1 MALRKL
7 FVLFIT
13 FLFFILKLGFSQF
26 TDTVFVTDAFPV
38 TNIGNKCYYRT
49 DVENISFTDT
59 ATGWEKNNTDAHWF
73 SAGKTHWMRVIL
85 KNTDTVDHAMKI
97 FFNNV
102 QAGVI
107 RLYIQTGNHIDSG
120 NITGSLVPVK
130 ERASKDRLLSIPFKI
145 NSGADIILY
154 VKTFRK
160 GIGITLTPQLYQLP
174 DSPPGWPDIVLIIAV
189 TVIFLIMIAAAFVW
203 WYQRSIQI
211 TWFFLYIFFGFFY
224 TMAATGYGSLFL
236 WSSFPKFEENAA
248 VFLGA
253 ISTSALIL
261 FSCAALKLYSS
272 HRKLYY
278 FLIFSAVLYAAAG
291 ILGYLFYQGEY
302 DAGKYSYII
311 SIPYLLVLSGF
322 ASLLLISVY
331 KGLKIGQSYWWFA
344 AIFISFFIM
353 AVFLTLLELGLLA
366 FDFLLHPLVLALGAL
381 PQMLLAL
388 IYLIYKTIDVLKQR
402 AIQVEK
408 ERLSGQ
414 QILLSERL
422 RISQELHDEVGATLS
437 GISMYSH
444 LSREQNKQNKSGDV
458 ENSLKIIQQNAGDMV
473 SKLGEIVWLT
483 NPGQDTLLQ
492 LTQRLEEYLYD
503 MAMVKNFKVKSG
515 LVDNIANINLPAE
528 IRRNIYLLFKE
539 AINNAVK
546 YSNATLVELNV
557 KDENAHVE
565 ITLKD
570 NGNGFDKDAV
580 KRGNGLTNME
590 QRAKEAGINLKIESG
605 NGKGTLIAVSVKIPC

>member
-1 MALRKL
+1 MALRKM
-7 FVLFIT
+7 FVLFIN
-13 FLFFILKLGFSQF
+13 FLFFILKLGYCQF
-26 TDTVFVTDAFPV
+26 TDTVFVTDGFPV
-38 TNIGNKCYYRT
+38 TNIGNKCFYKT
-49 DVENISFTDT
+49 GVENISFTDT
-59 ATGWEKNNTDAHWF
+59 AAGWEKNNTDAHWF
-73 SAGKTHWMRVIL
+73 SAGKTHWMRVNL
-85 KNTDTVDHAMKI
+85 KNTDTVDHAMKL

-102 QAGVI
+102 QAGII

-120 NITGSLVPVK
+120 NITGSLVPLK

-145 NSGADIILY
+145 NSGAEIILY

-160 GIGITLTPQLYQLP
+160 GIGITLTPQLYQQP
-174 DSPPGWPDIVLIIAV
+174 DTPARWPDTVLIIAL

-236 WSSFPKFEENAA
+236 WSSMPRFEENAA

-253 ISTSALIL
+253 ISTASFLL
-261 FSCAALKLYSS
+261 FSCAALKLFYS
-272 HRKLYY
+272 HKKLYY
-278 FLIFSAVLYAAAG
+278 YLNVCAVFYAVAG
-291 ILGYLFYQGEY
+291 LAGYLFYMGDY
-302 DAGKYSYII
+302 DAGKFSQVVT
-311 SIPYLLVLSGF
+311 IPYFLVLSGF
-322 ASLLLISVY
+322 ACLLYVSVY
-331 KGLKIGQSYWWFA
+331 KGLKISKAYWWFA
-344 AIFISFFIM
+344 AIFTSYFIM
-353 AVFLTLLELGLLA
+353 AIFLTLLELGLLA

-408 ERLSGQ
+408 ERLTGQ

-444 LSREQNKQNKSGDV
+444 LSREQNKQNKSGEV

-473 SKLGEIVWLT
+473 NKLGEIVWLT
-483 NPGQDTLLQ
+483 NPGQDSLMQ
-492 LTQRLEEYLYD
+492 LAQRLEEYLYD

-515 LVDNIANINLPAE
+515 LVNNIASINLPAE

-546 YSNATLVELNV
+546 YSNATLIELHV
-557 KDENAHVE
+557 KDENEEVK
-565 ITLKD
+565 ITLQD
-570 NGNGFDKDAV
+570 NGNGFDKDAI

-590 QRAKEAGINLKIESG
+590 QRAKEAGISYSIDSNKG
-605 NGKGTLIAVSVKIPC
+605 MGTLITVSVKIPC